1 MLRCDNI
8 QGELK
13 IVCGLLKSIN
23 ILLKILITYIDY
35 DNISAGNPVLKA
47 IIEKAIQC
55 RKDNAD
61 DIANVNGGKL
71 FQTFS
76 VLTRL

>member
-1 MLRCDNI
+1 MI
-8 QGELK
+8 K
-13 IVCGLLKSIN
+13 IV
-23 ILLKILITYIDY
+23 TYIDY

-61 DIANVNGGKL
+61 DIANVNGGKH
-71 FQTFS
+71 FQF
-76 VLTRL
+76 

>member
-13 IVCGLLKSIN
+13 IVCGLLLLKSIN

-35 DNISAGNPVLKA
+35 DDISAGNPVLKA

-61 DIANVNGGKL
+61 DVANVNGGKL
-71 FQTFS
+71 FQF
-76 VLTRL
+76 